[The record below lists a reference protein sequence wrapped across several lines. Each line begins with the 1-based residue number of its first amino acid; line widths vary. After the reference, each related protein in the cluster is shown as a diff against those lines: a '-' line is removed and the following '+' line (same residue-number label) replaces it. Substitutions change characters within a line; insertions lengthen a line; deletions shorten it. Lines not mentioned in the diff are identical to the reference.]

1 MTACQNGNI
10 TCLIMTAYR
19 ARELTEAIAD
29 ALIDMPVVVVTG
41 MRQVGKS
48 TLLQEDALFKNR
60 RYITLDDFA
69 QLEAARHNPE
79 TLLGRDVPIT
89 VDEAQRS
96 PALLTVVKQMV
107 DRDRRPGRFLLSGS
121 ANFLLLKNIAE
132 TLAGRAIYFTL
143 HPFNRR
149 EIKGNISSEPFLV
162 RFSRTLDVQSN
173 SVHPVEPREVLLGG
187 MPPVC
192 LERLRNPALW
202 FKGYEQTYIDRDLR
216 QLSQVA
222 DLLSF
227 RHLMQLTALRSGHIL
242 NLSELARDAK
252 LTVTTTSRY
261 MSLLETSFV
270 IRRIGPYLGNRSAR
284 LIKSPKLYISDS
296 GLACH
301 LTGIDNLDATANEPL
316 RGAMFETYVAQN
328 LASLL
333 DARWPTARLYFWNV
347 QGRYEVDFVIEA
359 GRQVIAIEVKA
370 ASRWSEGDLSGLR
383 AFLAKTSH
391 CRAAILAY
399 NGTGPVQL
407 DKRLWAI
414 PLGLLLS

>member
-1 MTACQNGNI
+1 
-10 TCLIMTAYR
+10 MTAYR

-149 EIKGNISSEPFLV
+149 EIKGNVSSEPFLV

-328 LASLL
+328 MASLL
-333 DARWPTARLYFWNV
+333 DAHWPAARLYFWNV

-399 NGTGPVQL
+399 NGTRPVQL